1 MEERNFFHST
11 QSNTMEQEIAD
22 ALTEQAAAAEGE
34 RQLLEGIS
42 PPEIGLETKESGTGR
57 VKDRREIYLI
67 MQMKCYHTGCFVN
80 SFSTQQRTVNTAV
93 SGQMPAFFPL

>member
-57 VKDRREIYLI
+57 VKDRREEERKGVTII
-67 MQMKCYHTGCFVN
+67 KSDTD
-80 SFSTQQRTVNTAV
+80 S
-93 SGQMPAFFPL
+93 SGQRADPD

>member
-22 ALTEQAAAAEGE
+22 ALTEQSASAEGE
-34 RQLLEGIS
+34 RQLLEEIS

-57 VKDRREIYLI
+57 VKGKD
-67 MQMKCYHTGCFVN
+67 
-80 SFSTQQRTVNTAV
+80 
-93 SGQMPAFFPL
+93 